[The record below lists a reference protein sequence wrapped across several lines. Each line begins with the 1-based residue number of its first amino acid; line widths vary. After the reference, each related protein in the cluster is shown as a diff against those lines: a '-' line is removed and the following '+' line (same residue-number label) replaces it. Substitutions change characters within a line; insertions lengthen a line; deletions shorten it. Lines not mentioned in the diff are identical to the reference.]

1 MCFTPPNH
9 RKYLTY
15 IPSLEKQEDLIKKGY
30 DLILLR
36 KVEIGVVSFPV
47 FTMVKLISKIDDL
60 HLLCITTSGVKIL
73 VSKWCVAQHSWIP
86 KDGFRKVDQCGYI
99 KFLEDKVV

>member
-1 MCFTPPNH
+1 MCIISLTH
-9 RKYLTY
+9 RKHLTY

-36 KVEIGVVSFPV
+36 KVEIGTVSFPV
-47 FTMVKLISKIDDL
+47 YTMVKLISQVDDL
-60 HLLCITTSGVKIL
+60 NVLCKTTSGVKLL

-99 KFLEDKVV
+99 KFLEDEVV